1 MGMEVD
7 KVTTKE
13 RREALNMG
21 QHEFLL
27 YSLILEIG
35 PKYLTGDELD
45 KLLDCFL
52 SVGNERRGNND

>member
-1 MGMEVD
+1 M
-7 KVTTKE
+7 TTKE

-35 PKYLTGDELD
+35 PKYLTGDELE
-45 KLLDCFL
+45 KLLNCFL
-52 SVGNERRGNND
+52 SIGNERRGNND